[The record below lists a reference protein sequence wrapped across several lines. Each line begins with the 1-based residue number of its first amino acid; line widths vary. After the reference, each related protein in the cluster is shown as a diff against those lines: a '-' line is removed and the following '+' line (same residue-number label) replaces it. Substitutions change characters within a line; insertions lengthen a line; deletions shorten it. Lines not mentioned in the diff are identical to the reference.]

1 MGGRFSQSNA
11 FGKCRPSPKFMT
23 NNSPDVL
30 IIGGGVAGLAA
41 AVDCSSRGLSVLVVE
56 QKPRLGG
63 RTYSFLHQETG
74 DEVDNGQHLM
84 MGCYH
89 STLKFLR
96 LIDRLDRVE
105 IQKNLSITFRRT
117 NHGSST
123 LSAVNL
129 PAPFNVLVGLLR
141 LNILTL
147 SERLSLL
154 RVGLELI
161 IKNPD
166 TNKHLQSITVAQ
178 WLNETKQ
185 PSANKK
191 YLWNIIAI
199 GALNDVPEKIS
210 AALFVKVLKSA
221 FFGKRKN
228 SSIMIPKSGLSTV
241 LVEGAEKHIV
251 TNGGTILTNTSVKR
265 IEIKNSTI
273 QSVELD
279 SGAVVNPKTIIS
291 AIPYFDIPKIFE
303 NPENIGLHNLDKFI
317 SSPILSIHLWFDVHF
332 IQEEFAALIDSP
344 IHWVFNKSKI
354 YGREHKR
361 LMYLA
366 LVISGAHDLINT
378 EKEQLV
384 QMAHKELQ
392 RFYPASAV
400 AAIVHSLIIKEKR
413 ATFSPMVGMEQHRP
427 SHETSIKNL
436 FLAGDWTNTKL
447 PATIEG
453 AIQSGFACSALVK

>member
-1 MGGRFSQSNA
+1 MHAN
-11 FGKCRPSPKFMT
+11 
-23 NNSPDVL
+23 PDIL

-41 AVDCSSRGLSVLVVE
+41 AVDCSSRGLSVLLVE

-63 RTYSFLHQETG
+63 RTYSFIHQETG

-96 LIDRLDRVE
+96 LINRLDRVT

-117 NHGSST
+117 NQGAST

-129 PAPFNVLVGLLR
+129 PAPLNVLVGLLR
-141 LNILTL
+141 LKTLTI

-178 WLNETKQ
+178 WLDEMKQ
-185 PSANKK
+185 PSANRK
-191 YLWNIIAI
+191 YLWDIIAI
-199 GALNDVPEKIS
+199 GALNDVTDKIS

-221 FFGKRKN
+221 FFGKRRN
-228 SSIMIPKSGLSTV
+228 SSIVIPNSGLSSV
-241 LVEGAEKHIV
+241 LIDGAEEFILQHKGKILLNTSTAQVEYFNSKIQNVHLDNGEIV
-251 TNGGTILTNTSVKR
+251 TPK
-265 IEIKNSTI
+265 
-273 QSVELD
+273 
-279 SGAVVNPKTIIS
+279 AVIS
-291 AIPYFDIPKIFE
+291 AVPYFDIPKVFE
-303 NPENIGLHNLDKFI
+303 NPEKFGLKNLNKLV
-317 SSPILSIHLWFDVHF
+317 SSPIISIHVWFDVHF
-332 IQEEFAALIDSP
+332 MEEEFVALIDSS

-354 YGREHKR
+354 YGKHHER

-366 LVISGAHDLINT
+366 LVISGAHELI
-378 EKEQLV
+378 EKDKEELV

-392 RFYPASAV
+392 RFYPTASV
-400 AAIVHSLIIKEKR
+400 AAIVHSLVIKEKR
-413 ATFSPMVGMEQHRP
+413 ATFSPMVATEQYRP
-427 SHETSIKNL
+427 THKTSIENL
-436 FLAGDWTNTKL
+436 FLAGDWTDTKL

-453 AIQSGFACSALVK
+453 GVQSGLACGELVKQYLRPN

>member
-1 MGGRFSQSNA
+1 MSKQ
-11 FGKCRPSPKFMT
+11 
-23 NNSPDVL
+23 NNPDVL

-41 AVDCSSRGLSVLVVE
+41 AVDCSSRGLSVLLLE

-63 RTYSFLHQETG
+63 RTYSFIHQETG

-96 LIDRLDRVE
+96 LIDRINSVS

-117 NHGSST
+117 NQGAST

-129 PAPFNVLVGLLR
+129 PAPLNVFFGLLR
-141 LNILTL
+141 LNTLTI

-154 RVGLELI
+154 RIGLELI
-161 IKNPD
+161 IRNSD
-166 TNKHLQSITVAQ
+166 SNKHLQSITVDQ
-178 WLNETKQ
+178 WLDEMKQ
-185 PSANKK
+185 PTANRK
-191 YLWNIIAI
+191 YLWNIISI
-199 GALNDVPEKIS
+199 GALNDVTDKIS

-221 FFGKRKN
+221 FFGKKIN
-228 SSIMIPKSGLSTV
+228 SSIVIPKCGLSSV
-241 LVEGAEKHIV
+241 LVDGAAEFIQKHQ
-251 TNGGTILTNTSVKR
+251 GKILLDTSITKT
-265 IEIKNSTI
+265 EMLNSTV
-273 QSVELD
+273 QNVHLD
-279 SGAVVNPKTIIS
+279 GGEVVSPKTVIS
-291 AIPYFDIPKIFE
+291 AVPYFDIPKIFDK
-303 NPENIGLHNLDKFI
+303 PEDIGLKNLDKLVP
-317 SSPILSIHLWFDVHF
+317 SPIISIHLWFDVHF
-332 IQEEFAALIDSP
+332 MEEEFVALIDSP

-354 YGREHKR
+354 YGKAHEG

-366 LVISGAHDLINT
+366 LVISGAHNLIEND
-378 EKEQLV
+378 KEQLV

-392 RFYPASAV
+392 QFYPTASV

-413 ATFSPMVGMEQHRP
+413 ATFSPMVGVEQFRP
-427 SHETSIKNL
+427 SNETSIKNL

-453 AIQSGFACSALVK
+453 AVQSGFACSELVKQYLQHD